1 MMKEW
6 RNGSG
11 RRSNKETA
19 SFFADGNKSVLITFV
34 DQGLQGAG
42 RSRPH
47 LRNAI
52 ITIFTV
58 AETAASTTYNKF
70 ILADFGISVISALIF
85 SRPRTDTVDFRTT
98 PFPELLPIR
107 ILV

>member
-1 MMKEW
+1 MAQRFRQTIEQG
-6 RNGSG
+6 N
-11 RRSNKETA
+11 RRIFCRWQQIRT
-19 SFFADGNKSVLITFV
+19 FTFV

-47 LRNAI
+47 LWNAI

-58 AETAASTTYNKF
+58 AETATSTTYNKF
-70 ILADFGISVISALIF
+70 ILAYFGISVISALIF